1 LISFLTK
8 KSVKYMKLTI
18 KMIPLLISEDYIM
31 KDTSSKI
38 YNENKNFVV
47 WSGSYNETTKRYE
60 NEKKKKS

>member
-1 LISFLTK
+1 
-8 KSVKYMKLTI
+8 
-18 KMIPLLISEDYIM
+18 M

-60 NEKKKKS
+60 NEKKKKLKKDS